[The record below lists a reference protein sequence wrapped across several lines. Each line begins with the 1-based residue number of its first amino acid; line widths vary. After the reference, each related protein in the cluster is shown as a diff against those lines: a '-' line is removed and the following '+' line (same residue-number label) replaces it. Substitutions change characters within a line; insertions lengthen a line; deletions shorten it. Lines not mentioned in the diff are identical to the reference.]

1 MLQRA
6 LSSEQREKRA
16 EKAAQV
22 KSCEPASSPP
32 AVAARLM
39 GYFAS
44 VSLIAKRGPA
54 QFFPELMEREDEIL
68 TLIAQ
73 RKSNAEIAA
82 HLVLSPKTVR
92 NHVSDRTE
100 AMPCGMGSWFGTEG

>member
-1 MLQRA
+1 M
-6 LSSEQREKRA
+6 
-16 EKAAQV
+16 
-22 KSCEPASSPP
+22 KSCEPASLPP

-44 VSLIAKRGPA
+44 VSPIAKRGPA

-82 HLVLSPKTVR
+82 HLVLSPKTVQPR
-92 NHVSDRTE
+92 LQHPLQAPGR
-100 AMPCGMGSWFGTEG
+100 